1 MNALFSALL
10 SVVFLV
16 LQLYIYLIIVMAIM
30 SWLIAFHVIN
40 IYNDFVRAIWN
51 TLNALTEPL
60 LRPIRQLLPNLGGID
75 ISPVIL
81 LIIIYFLQVLLS
93 NLFLGH
99 AQPVPPGS

>member
-16 LQLYIYLIIVMAIM
+16 LQLYTYLIIVMAIM

-40 IYNDFVRAIWN
+40 VYNDLVRAIWN

-60 LRPIRQLLPNLGGID
+60 LRPIRQMLPNLGGID

-99 AQPVPPGS
+99 AQSAPPGS